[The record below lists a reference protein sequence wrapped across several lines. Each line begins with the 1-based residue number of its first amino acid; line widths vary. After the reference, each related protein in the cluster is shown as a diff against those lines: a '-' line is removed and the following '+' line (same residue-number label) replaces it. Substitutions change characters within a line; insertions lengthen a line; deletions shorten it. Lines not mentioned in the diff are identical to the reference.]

1 MLMDFYIHHDDA
13 ILWPSTLSLL
23 PGHPALCFH
32 YSLRKLF
39 SLGKG
44 TTAFTFLTSLGKD
57 FRTKPILPKSDAKVV
72 LC

>member
-1 MLMDFYIHHDDA
+1 
-13 ILWPSTLSLL
+13 L